1 MANKE
6 QPAGTIEQGPFQ
18 AFDRGQIKV
27 VGRFIHD
34 DKMWNIG
41 DTGGKK
47 NFPNFSRAITGAKR
61 GITRLKNCDVS
72 AGYLFISAMG
82 GDWKRTGC

>member
-6 QPAGTIEQGPFQ
+6 QPAGTIKQGLFQ
-18 AFDRGQIKV
+18 AFDGRQIKM
-27 VGRFIHD
+27 VGRLIHD

-47 NFPNFSRAITGAKR
+47 NFPNLSGTGLYA
-61 GITRLKNCDVS
+61 
-72 AGYLFISAMG
+72 FQ
-82 GDWKRTGC
+82 